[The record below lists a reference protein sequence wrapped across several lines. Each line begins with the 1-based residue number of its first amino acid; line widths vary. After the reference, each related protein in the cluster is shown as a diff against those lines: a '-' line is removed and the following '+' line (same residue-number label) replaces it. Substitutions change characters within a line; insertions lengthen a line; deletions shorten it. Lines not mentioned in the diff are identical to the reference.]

1 MQNGVLAAYHRLGME
16 RELLL
21 TGIGGQGIQL
31 AAQVIARAAL
41 ADGRAVQMFGSY
53 GGMMRGGRT
62 DATIVVA
69 DGAVEAPPT
78 VHDAWAAIV
87 MHGAYAAPILD
98 AVRAGGFVLVTN
110 DLHDVSLDRERY
122 AVVEVAVAE
131 IAERTGNRMAAS
143 MVAAGAFAAAT
154 GLVTIDALAGAVAES
169 LPPYRKQLVEVNVAA
184 LRAGFDAAPHG
195 VAPAWQPE
203 AAHR

>member
-1 MQNGVLAAYHRLGME
+1 VE

-69 DGAVEAPPT
+69 DEAVAAPPT
-78 VHDAWAAIV
+78 ISHAWSAIV
-87 MHGAYAAPILD
+87 MHNAYAGPIL
-98 AVRAGGFVLVTN
+98 AAIRPGGVVVVSSDVH
-110 DLHDVSLDRERY
+110 DLDLDRSSRT
-122 AVVEVAVAE
+122 VVDVDASA
-131 IAERTGNRMAAS
+131 IAEAAGNRMAGS
-143 MVAAGAFAAAT
+143 MVMAGAYAAAT
-154 GLVTIDALAGAVAES
+154 GLVTLDALCDAVAES
-169 LPPYRKQLVEVNVAA
+169 LPPYRRQLAETNVAA
-184 LRAGFDAAPHG
+184 IRAGFEAAPRD
-195 VAPAWQPE
+195 VAPAWQPDAR
-203 AAHR
+203 AAVR

>member
-1 MQNGVLAAYHRLGME
+1 VE

-69 DGAVEAPPT
+69 DRSVEAPPT
-78 VHDAWAAIV
+78 VTEAWSAIV
-87 MHGAYAAPILD
+87 MHGAYAAPIVE
-98 AVRAGGFVLVTN
+98 AVRPGGVIFVAA
-110 DLHDVSLDRERY
+110 DAHDVPLDRDRY
-122 AVVEVAVAE
+122 SIVELPVTE
-131 IAERTGNRMAAS
+131 IAERAGNRMAAS
-143 MVAAGAFAAAT
+143 MVAAGAYAAAT
-154 GLVTIDALAGAVAES
+154 DLVTIDALTESVADS

-184 LRAGFDAAPHG
+184 LRAGFDAAPRS
-195 VAPAWQPE
+195 VAPAWNLE
-203 AAHR
+203 GVRK